1 MSRKYENSPKQIE
14 DVPRLERN
22 CSKKIIETNK
32 TETHEKF
39 MHLSI
44 NYTVNILLA
53 ENWNWLEENYK
64 SLTKDYV
71 SLSFEK
77 W

>member
-1 MSRKYENSPKQIE
+1 MSRKYENSPEQIE

-22 CSKKIIETNK
+22 CSKEIIETNK

-53 ENWNWLEENYK
+53 ENWN
-64 SLTKDYV
+64 
-71 SLSFEK
+71 
-77 W
+77 

>member
-22 CSKKIIETNK
+22 CSKEIIETNK

-53 ENWNWLEENYK
+53 ENWN
-64 SLTKDYV
+64 
-71 SLSFEK
+71 
-77 W
+77 